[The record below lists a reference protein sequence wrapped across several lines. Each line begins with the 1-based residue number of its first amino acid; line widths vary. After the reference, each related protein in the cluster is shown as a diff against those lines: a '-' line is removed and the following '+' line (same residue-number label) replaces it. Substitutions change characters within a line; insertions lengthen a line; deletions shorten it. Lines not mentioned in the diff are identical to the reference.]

1 MKRAGNRFVPVLED
15 LMKTRFVL
23 LFCLSLGFT
32 SAYATP
38 GPSGFF
44 AGGEGV
50 PPKQAGAKVYSRN
63 PEANALYIQGLEY
76 LSKGDPRVGGSL
88 ENARKA
94 LELFR
99 QATQKDPKFAAAY
112 IGQADA
118 LDMFSIHEADSVPP
132 AKVYPQQEAAAL
144 KAVAIDDSLV
154 EAHVHLADVY
164 YDNAYDWAKSEKEL
178 KRVIELSPNK
188 TPAICRYARFLATM
202 GKFEEAEAQVKLA
215 QAMDEKSAL
224 TNRTMSLIL
233 YWQHKDDAAYEQ
245 AMESLKKQ
253 DNRVTHYFL
262 AYVYI
267 HQGKFDKGIEE
278 FKQGSFGDA
287 ESLAGLA
294 YGYAMAGYKKELN
307 DTLEEI
313 KRYPENNQPYYALG
327 QIYIALGDK
336 DRAIK
341 SIAKDYEQRSSR
353 MNWLKVDPT
362 LDPLRQDPRFKQ
374 LMHKMNFQQ

>member
-1 MKRAGNRFVPVLED
+1 MKI
-15 LMKTRFVL
+15 RFVL
-23 LFCLSLGFT
+23 LFCLSLGFN
-32 SAYATP
+32 SAYSIP
-38 GPSGFF
+38 ESSGLFT
-44 AGGEGV
+44 GSEGV
-50 PPKQAGAKVYSRN
+50 PPKQTGSKIYSRN

-76 LSKGDPRVGGSL
+76 LDKGDPRVGGTL
-88 ENARKA
+88 KNARKA

-99 QATQKDPKFAAAY
+99 QATQKDPKFAVAY

-144 KAVAIDDSLV
+144 KAASIDDTLV
-154 EAHVHLADVY
+154 QAHVHLADVY
-164 YDNAYDWAKSEKEL
+164 YNNAYDWPKSEKEL

-188 TPAICRYARFLATM
+188 VPGICLYARFLATM

-215 QAMDEKSAL
+215 EKMDGKSAL
-224 TNRTMSLIL
+224 PNRTRSLIL

-245 AMESLKKQ
+245 AMESVKKQ
-253 DNRVTHYFL
+253 DTKVTHYFL

-278 FKQGSFGDA
+278 FKRGNFGDA

-313 KRYPENNQPYYALG
+313 RRYPENNQPFYALG
-327 QIYIALGDK
+327 QIYVALGDK
-336 DRAIK
+336 DSAIK
-341 SIAKDYEQRSSR
+341 SLAKDYDLHSSR

-362 LDPLRQDPRFKQ
+362 LDPLRQDPRFKE
-374 LMHKMNFQQ
+374 LMRKMNFEQ